1 MQGREVFISL
11 RKLYNDN
18 CSVRSFCIN
27 KKNWSGEEDSTRG
40 IYLEK
45 CAANGAHGEGTT
57 AIVHYPPGARF
68 AIVFHIFVSRVLFLH
83 VSCKHN
89 PVKTIVGCISTQIY
103 RS

>member
-1 MQGREVFISL
+1 MITVPFDLFARV
-11 RKLYNDN
+11 RKIGARFDE
-18 CSVRSFCIN
+18 
-27 KKNWSGEEDSTRG
+27 KG

-68 AIVFHIFVSRVLFLH
+68 AIVFHIFVSRVLLLH

-89 PVKTIVGCISTQIY
+89 PVKTIVDCISTQIY